1 MCINLEPKKMI
12 LVDRNSIKGIYPHK
26 GGKCFKLTNAFGKQ
40 EWLSVDAHKPAF
52 RYSDSYLTVPPSA
65 VHPDDL
71 PHAEYT
77 RRGDEVYLKKGLRL
91 IAPYKVGVHDGPD
104 SWAFT
109 VNASEHNPVVIQSIS
124 YGNAHVANTVW
135 YTDGTELSHLS
146 K

>member
-1 MCINLEPKKMI
+1 MRLINSS
-12 LVDRNSIKGIYPHK
+12 SIKGLFPRK
-26 GGKCFKLTNAFGKQ
+26 GEKHYKRVNQFGKV
-40 EWLSVDAHKPAF
+40 EWLACKTHKPA
-52 RYSDSYLTVPPSA
+52 YCYNDSYLTVPPSA

-104 SWAFT
+104 SWCHT
-109 VNASEHNPVVIQSIS
+109 INPPKDGVIVIEAIS

>member
-1 MCINLEPKKMI
+1 MKLINS
-12 LVDRNSIKGIYPHK
+12 RSIKGIYPHK
-26 GGKCFKLTNAFGKQ
+26 GSKCFKCLNAFGKQ

-77 RRGDEVYLKKGLRL
+77 RRGDVYLKKGLRL
-91 IAPYKVGVHDGPD
+91 IASYKVGVHDGPD
-104 SWAFT
+104 SWCHT
-109 VNASEHNPVVIQSIS
+109 INPPKDGWIVIEAIS

-135 YTDGTELSHLS
+135 YTDGTEWRN
-146 K
+146 

>member
-1 MCINLEPKKMI
+1 MKLINS
-12 LVDRNSIKGIYPHK
+12 RSIKGIFTRK
-26 GGKCFKLTNAFGKQ
+26 GEKHYKRVDQFGRE
-40 EWLSVDAHKPAF
+40 EWLACKTHKPAHC
-52 RYSDSYLTVPPSA
+52 YNDSYLTVPPSV

-71 PHAEYT
+71 LSAEYT
-77 RRGDEVYLKKGLRL
+77 RRGDVYLKKGLRL

-135 YTDGTELSHLS
+135 YTDGTEWRN
-146 K
+146 